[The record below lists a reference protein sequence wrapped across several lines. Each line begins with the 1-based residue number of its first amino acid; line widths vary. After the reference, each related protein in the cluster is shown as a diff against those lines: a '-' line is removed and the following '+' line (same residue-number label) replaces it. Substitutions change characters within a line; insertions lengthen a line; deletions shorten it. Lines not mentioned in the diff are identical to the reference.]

1 MFCRAEKG
9 TMYGVCSLGLNQ
21 NFEVRPADKNFYIP
35 LTIDKMSTCC
45 SATKFPGMIY
55 YKNQK
60 LKWKVKSQ
68 KWKSYN
74 VLFEEKEDGGVG
86 EGKMR
91 CYWM

>member
-1 MFCRAEKG
+1 
-9 TMYGVCSLGLNQ
+9 
-21 NFEVRPADKNFYIP
+21 
-35 LTIDKMSTCC
+35 MSTFEIFTDKYLRSCGC

-86 EGKMR
+86 EGLDGG
-91 CYWM
+91 